1 MQRNKARVEAGLQ
14 AKGFQ
19 ESSGDHSYFSFY
31 TQGGKK
37 TAVFTKTSLTPKTK
51 VLSDPLLGAM
61 ARQCHISKAEFLQL
75 VDCPLSR
82 TAYEALLITKGKV
95 RSG

>member
-1 MQRNKARVEAGLQ
+1 MQRNKARVEAGLR

-51 VLSDPLLGAM
+51 VLRAPS
-61 ARQCHISKAEFLQL
+61 
-75 VDCPLSR
+75 
-82 TAYEALLITKGKV
+82 
-95 RSG
+95 